1 MLLHRW
7 DPLPSDQ
14 QELEQDVFPFGE
26 EYASSRRSAR
36 SDLAS
41 SNRLRRVDNSTDK
54 IFH

>member
-1 MLLHRW
+1 MLLHSW
-7 DPLPSDQ
+7 DPVASDQ

-26 EYASSRRSAR
+26 EYASLRRSAR

-41 SNRLRRVDNSTDK
+41 SKRLRRANSFMYE